1 MGSSEQVSDPL
12 ASSNAQPAKRWT
24 TVTRV
29 REGRVLGGVCA
40 GVARAFGLDPIVV
53 RILVVA
59 LLAAGGSGALLYV
72 AGWLILP
79 QEGTD
84 ESLAQSAVR
93 DRRYDPAEIVAV
105 AAVVL
110 GVLLLLRETGLWF
123 GDGVVWPVL
132 LAGVGLAVIWRQAGD
147 DDRQSLQRVVGRLP
161 AAVDVRGRRAALAR
175 VVIGVALVVGG
186 VASFLAA
193 SDAFSALRQGL
204 LATAGIVAG
213 VAVITGPWW
222 VRMGR
227 DLTRERRERIR
238 SEERAEVAA
247 HLHDSVLQTLAL
259 IQRNAD
265 DPRTVVTMARRQERE
280 LRSWLYRGDGPAGA
294 GAGAAPRR
302 AGNAGRHHHPHRGGS
317 GDRPRGEHRR
327 GGGGRRP
334 PRRPAGSGGGR
345 GPGGDGERGQVVGG
359 GQRVGLR
366 RGGRERGEGVRA
378 GLGLRVRP
386 GRGGRRPP
394 RAAGVDHRA
403 DGPPRRP
410 GGGRAPAP
418 AATRPTQPTARAPR
432 SSCGCPDETCPAGGA
447 GAAATAGLPGRRPPP
462 LPVRGAG
469 RVGRRGRGGGRG
481 VGGGGGGGDDPRA
494 PTRRGA
500 ARRPP
505 ARRRGAGR
513 RRPGGAHSP

>member
-1 MGSSEQVSDPL
+1 MGSSEQVNEQL

-59 LLAAGGSGALLYV
+59 MVAAGGSGALLYV
-72 AGWLILP
+72 LGWLLLP

-84 ESLAQSAVR
+84 ESLAQAAVR

-105 AAVVL
+105 GAVVL
-110 GVLLLLRETGLWF
+110 GVLLILRQSGLWF
-123 GDGVVWPVL
+123 GDGVVWPIL
-132 LAGVGLAVIWRQAGD
+132 LSGVGLAVIWRQAGD
-147 DDRQSLQRVVGRLP
+147 DDRQSLQRVVGRFP

-186 VASFLAA
+186 VGSFLAA

-280 LRSWLYRGDGPAGA
+280 LRSWLYRGDEPPTAAGSLA
-294 GAGAAPRR
+294 ATITRAAEEVEIDHEVSIDVVAVGDAPLDDRLDAVVAAAREAMVNAAKWSGAANVSVYVEAADNEVKVFVRDWGCGFDPAAVADDRHGLR
-302 AGNAGRHHHPHRGGS
+302 ESITGRMVRHGGQAVVRT
-317 GDRPRGEHRR
+317 GT
-327 GGGGRRP
+327 
-334 PRRPAGSGGGR
+334 
-345 GPGGDGERGQVVGG
+345 GGDTAD
-359 GQRVGLR
+359 
-366 RGGRERGEGVRA
+366 GEGTEIQ
-378 GLGLRVRP
+378 LRM
-386 GRGGRRPP
+386 P
-394 RAAGVDHRA
+394 R
-403 DGPPRRP
+403 
-410 GGGRAPAP
+410 
-418 AATRPTQPTARAPR
+418 
-432 SSCGCPDETCPAGGA
+432 
-447 GAAATAGLPGRRPPP
+447 
-462 LPVRGAG
+462 
-469 RVGRRGRGGGRG
+469 
-481 VGGGGGGGDDPRA
+481 
-494 PTRRGA
+494 
-500 ARRPP
+500 
-505 ARRRGAGR
+505 
-513 RRPGGAHSP
+513 